1 MATGERIRFVQGGA
15 GKLRVSDGGEGGVPV
30 VLVHGLG
37 SELETWRPVLD
48 PLRAVPWMLAWV
60 AGHAT
65 ELGTQPE
72 AEVVPLRSRL

>member
-48 PLRAVPWMLAWV
+48 RLRGGRP
-60 AGHAT
+60 G
-65 ELGTQPE
+65 GK
-72 AEVVPLRSRL
+72 AE